1 MLVHFVLIFNALILV
16 SVYGKTIKIKDDG
29 ELSSSASKTS
39 PRHQSEHESIG
50 AVLESSIGNDESQP
64 TPIENSSPSHTHAPT
79 KPFIRPDSSNDR
91 KNLLKFFN
99 ATSIH
104 KEVGLYSET
113 QKKYAADGYN
123 AQWDFF
129 HFHHVCIRG
138 GGDGIYTGMLQGTK
152 DVQISE
158 QNSLSLDDWN
168 EFVRMEEA
176 SPLLSR
182 TLDSKGRHKS
192 KLIRGSTILL
202 NCFREGTQST
212 KAAKFM
218 SKMVLA
224 YARHNA
230 IPFSLTRS
238 LLSRPLP
245 SKSS

>member
-1 MLVHFVLIFNALILV
+1 V
-16 SVYGKTIKIKDDG
+16 SVYGKSIKIKDDG

-39 PRHQSEHESIG
+39 PRHQSEHESIET
-50 AVLESSIGNDESQP
+50 VFP
-64 TPIENSSPSHTHAPT
+64 THAPT
-79 KPFIRPDSSNDR
+79 KLSIRPDSSNDR

-104 KEVGLYSET
+104 KEVGIYSET

-238 LLSRPLP
+238 LLSRQLP
-245 SKSS
+245 SKSSLNSHASAGFLI